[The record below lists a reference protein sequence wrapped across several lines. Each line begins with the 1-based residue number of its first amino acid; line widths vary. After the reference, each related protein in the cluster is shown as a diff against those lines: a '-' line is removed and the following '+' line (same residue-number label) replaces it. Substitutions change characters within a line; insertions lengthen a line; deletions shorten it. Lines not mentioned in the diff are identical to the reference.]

1 MVGEHMS
8 DALMVNLGSADRP
21 EKKGSWQRHIPV
33 PLSNVSTTAV
43 FTSIYLKLITSYAHI
58 SGLLKWRPV
67 GQIQPPRPFLFGP
80 FIISLNIE
88 RHRALVFIWPSD
100 MYLWTV
106 FGSLWPARE
115 NNWEPLPY
123 LIDSDNAVF
132 WSYYTKV
139 KSNKAKI
146 CIQIGL
152 QRPHFC
158 LSHNNDV
165 TILAKPFVFRSLKHY
180 EILSW
185 PSTCPAM
192 HGVMRSF
199 GAIKTKTH
207 LPFAFDARFRV
218 CTLLVREYAT

>member
-1 MVGEHMS
+1 M
-8 DALMVNLGSADRP
+8 
-21 EKKGSWQRHIPV
+21 WV
-33 PLSNVSTTAV
+33 PPRY
-43 FTSIYLKLITSYAHI
+43 FIYLKLITSYAHI
-58 SGLLKWRPV
+58 SGLLKWQPV

-80 FIISLNIE
+80 LITSLNIE
-88 RHRALVFIWPSD
+88 RHRAMVFIWPSD

-123 LIDSDNAVF
+123 LIDSDAVF
-132 WSYYTKV
+132 WSYYTRFKT
-139 KSNKAKI
+139 NKAKI

-152 QRPHFC
+152 LRPHFC
-158 LSHNNDV
+158 LLHNKDV
-165 TILAKPFVFRSLKHY
+165 TILANLFVFRSLKHY

-185 PSTCPAM
+185 PPTRPAM
-192 HGVMRSF
+192 YEVMRSF

>member
-1 MVGEHMS
+1 MS
-8 DALMVNLGSADRP
+8 DALMVNLGSADWP
-21 EKKGSWQRHIPV
+21 EKKGHYSGTSPYHFPMWV
-33 PLSNVSTTAV
+33 PPRY
-43 FTSIYLKLITSYAHI
+43 FIYLKLITSYAHI
-58 SGLLKWRPV
+58 SGLLKWQPV

-80 FIISLNIE
+80 LITSLNIE
-88 RHRALVFIWPSD
+88 RYRAMVFICSAD

-106 FGSLWPARE
+106 FGSLWPAKE

-123 LIDSDNAVF
+123 LIDSDAVF
-132 WSYYTKV
+132 WSYYTRFKT
-139 KSNKAKI
+139 NKAKI

-152 QRPHFC
+152 LRSHFC
-158 LSHNNDV
+158 LLHNNDV
-165 TILAKPFVFRSLKHY
+165 NILAKLFVFRSLKHY

-185 PSTCPAM
+185 PPTHPAM
-192 HGVMRSF
+192 YEVMQSF